1 MVKTNAVV
9 TRDMEHLKPRSKK
22 GRHHSCCRNGGML
35 EMMKRTMTTQMM
47 RNSQRQSWSW
57 KPGRSGSGRRLS
69 VCPGSWARWPDRKFI
84 IEEKQQVEQW
94 YNDLE
99 RDYKSVQRDL
109 DQLRG
114 LWTKPLL
121 GPQEGGS
128 GLGKPRRITGLG
140 KLKSLEE
147 EIGNDEEEFEREIGN
162 ENKDGSNGNRI
173 LYLFFNDNGKCM
185 RLTRSGKYLTSD
197 RDEELRKLSNI
208 KEM

>member
-1 MVKTNAVV
+1 MFVQGVEQGDPTGNSLLRKSS
-9 TRDMEHLKPRSKK
+9 RSN
-22 GRHHSCCRNGGML
+22 SD
-35 EMMKRTMTTQMM
+35 TMT
-47 RNSQRQSWSW
+47 
-57 KPGRSGSGRRLS
+57 
-69 VCPGSWARWPDRKFI
+69 
-84 IEEKQQVEQW
+84 
-94 YNDLE
+94 
-99 RDYKSVQRDL
+99 YKSVQRDL